1 MVLVGE
7 QGGGKWFVPFFD
19 IFLQLQTAKWSGP
32 QGREQKGSEGHTG
45 LLRAD
50 LKGGRRWGGG
60 FWPPWRE
67 LPLSDYVLQV
77 CGSCGFRQLGGRG
90 DVMVMR
96 TTAMEKAEQTLE

>member
-1 MVLVGE
+1 MVLVVE

-50 LKGGRRWGGG
+50 LKGGRRWGGASGLHGESSRCLTMCCRCVGAAG
-60 FWPPWRE
+60 FDSWAGEEMSW
-67 LPLSDYVLQV
+67 
-77 CGSCGFRQLGGRG
+77 
-90 DVMVMR
+90 
-96 TTAMEKAEQTLE
+96 